1 MQRSKYNDTRN
12 LKITYFLGAGAS
24 FNALPI
30 WKGQGNSMVEVANQ
44 IRAVTNNT
52 DVKKSPE
59 TAVLFYNSEL
69 IDLANKMSNYGSLAV
84 EFGSI
89 DVYARRLHLLGENE
103 ELNNLKYHLSVYFDL
118 WENFIYK
125 NQIIDLI
132 KKTHYQKID
141 KRYYSLLS
149 VLLEKNGNTPKLNDL
164 VSFISWNYDLQMEM
178 AYKSF
183 LPNNANSLKDINSGF
198 RFLTDEEND
207 NDLDI
212 IHLNGHRGV
221 FKNGGKTYSNVRDN
235 LYDSFEEYLLGLLD
249 NTTQFRRSKIDYSNC
264 MKYAWETESKSLEYA
279 KKVMRDTDILI
290 IIGYSFPSYNRKI
303 DSELINEFE
312 KKSSRQI
319 IYQDPNANQ
328 ELLKSIFRNTENVKF
343 KKENTNQFHI
353 PHEFLFPT
361 APAEPN
367 FGINY

>member
-1 MQRSKYNDTRN
+1 MQQSKYNDTRN

-30 WKGQGNSMVEVANQ
+30 WKGQGDSMVEVANH
-44 IRAVTNNT
+44 IRTAINNT
-52 DVKKSPE
+52 DVKNNPE
-59 TAVLFYNSEL
+59 TADLFNNSEL

-89 DVYARRLHLLGENE
+89 DVYARRLHLLGEID
-103 ELNNLKYHLSVYFDL
+103 ELNDLKYHLSVYFDL

-125 NQIIDLI
+125 NQVIDRNT
-132 KKTHYQKID
+132 KTHYQKID

-149 VLLEKNGNTPKLNDL
+149 VLLEKNGYTPKLNDL

-183 LPNNANSLKDINSGF
+183 LPNSANSLDEINSGF
-198 RFLTDEEND
+198 KFLADKEND
-207 NDLDI
+207 EDLDI

-221 FKNGGKTYSNVRDN
+221 FKNEGKTYSNVKDN
-235 LYDSFEEYLLGLLD
+235 LHDSFEKYLLGLLD
-249 NTTQFRRSKIDYSNC
+249 NTTQFRRSKIDYSKC

-319 IYQDPNANQ
+319 VYQDPNANQ
-328 ELLKSIFRNTENVKF
+328 ELLKSIFRNTDIVKF
-343 KKENTNQFHI
+343 EKENTNQFHV

-361 APAEPN
+361 APAEL
-367 FGINY
+367 NY